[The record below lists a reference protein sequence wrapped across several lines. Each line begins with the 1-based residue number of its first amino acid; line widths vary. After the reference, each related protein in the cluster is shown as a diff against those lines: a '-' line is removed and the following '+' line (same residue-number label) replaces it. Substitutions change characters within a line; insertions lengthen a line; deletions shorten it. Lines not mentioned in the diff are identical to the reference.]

1 METKKY
7 MTMKTYEIIGIFLI
21 ISGLLIAYLMYIA
34 PEMDEQGRITK
45 QGKKLSDLFKKKK

>member
-7 MTMKTYEIIGIFLI
+7 MTMNTYEIIGFFMI
-21 ISGLLIAYLMYIA
+21 ISGLLMAYLMYIA